1 MTTPI
6 LRLDAVDYADIRG
19 RKTRLRPMRG
29 DEAPLFYEWA
39 ADPDVQPFWGGRDHY
54 KDLDGF
60 LRDWQPHYFD
70 GSQPDRGRC
79 FTIEDLP
86 AEARGQP
93 AGGRANSRPIGMIAY
108 NRVDTVD
115 RSTDIDI
122 VIGDPAYRDRG
133 YGTDAIRAFLGFL
146 FDTVGLHRVWLG
158 TYDHNVRAQRAYEKA
173 GFIREGVMRQSS
185 WVDGRWVNDV
195 IYGILEHEFR
205 DGSIR
210 DRSP

>member
-1 MTTPI
+1 MTAPA
-6 LRLDAVDYADIRG
+6 LRLDAVESADIRG
-19 RKTRLRPMRG
+19 QKTRLRPMLQ

-39 ADPDVQPFWGGRDHY
+39 TDPEVQPFWGGRDHY

-79 FTIEDLP
+79 FAIEAD
-86 AEARGQP
+86 G
-93 AGGRANSRPIGMIAY
+93 RPIGMIAY

-115 RSTDIDI
+115 RCTEIDI
-122 VIGDPAYRDRG
+122 VIGDSAYRDRG

-146 FDTVGLHRVWLG
+146 FDVVGLHRVWLG
-158 TYDHNVRAQRAYEKA
+158 TYDHNARAQRAYEKC
-173 GFIREGVMRQSS
+173 GFVREGVMRKSD
-185 WVDGRWVNDV
+185 WLDGRWVDSV

-205 DGSIR
+205 EGRAESR
-210 DRSP
+210 